1 MKDYKIKGN
10 FETHIQ
16 AESMVEAI
24 KKFYKETSI
33 LQYIG
38 ITYVKEYEDGIY
50 NKDSIR
56 LYHKIFDTC
65 KKNIE
70 QIIKPT
76 KDGLVAKYDSLDL
89 SFLDKMRDTTIEEQ
103 KDINDYIN
111 SISQNTGI
119 NFFDYL
125 KKE

>member
-24 KKFYKETSI
+24 KRFYKETSI

-38 ITYVKEYEDGIY
+38 IIYVKEYEDGIY
-50 NKDSIR
+50 NKDSVR

-65 KKNIE
+65 KKNIG
-70 QIIKPT
+70 QIIKST
-76 KDGLVAKYDSLDL
+76 KDGLVAKYNSLDL
-89 SFLDKMRDTTIEEQ
+89 SFLDEMRDATTEEQ
-103 KDINDYIN
+103 EDINAYVN
-111 SISQNTGI
+111 SISHDTGI
-119 NFFDYL
+119 NFFDCI
-125 KKE
+125 

>member
-10 FETHIQ
+10 FETYIQ
-16 AESMVEAI
+16 AESMAEAM

-38 ITYVKEYEDGIY
+38 IIYVKEYEDGIY
-50 NKDSIR
+50 NENSIR
-56 LYHKIFDTC
+56 LYYRIFNAC
-65 KKNIE
+65 KKNIG
-70 QIIKPT
+70 QIIKST

-89 SFLDKMRDTTIEEQ
+89 SFLDEMRDATTEEQ
-103 KDINDYIN
+103 EGINTYVD
-111 SISQNTGI
+111 SISHNTGI

-125 KKE
+125 N

>member
-16 AESMVEAI
+16 AESMAEAI

-38 ITYVKEYEDGIY
+38 IIYVKEYEDGIY

-56 LYHKIFDTC
+56 LYHEIFDIC
-65 KKNIE
+65 KKNIG
-70 QIIKPT
+70 QIIKST
-76 KDGLVAKYDSLDL
+76 KDELIVKYDSLDL
-89 SFLDKMRDTTIEEQ
+89 SFLDKMRDTTTEEQ
-103 KDINDYIN
+103 EGINAYVD
-111 SISQNTGI
+111 SISHNTEI
-119 NFFDYL
+119 NFFDYG
-125 KKE
+125 EQ

>member
-38 ITYVKEYEDGIY
+38 ITYVKEYENRIY

-65 KKNIE
+65 KKNIG
-70 QIIKPT
+70 QIIKST
-76 KDGLVAKYDSLDL
+76 KDELITKYDSLDL
-89 SFLDKMRDTTIEEQ
+89 SFLDKMKDVTTEEQ
-103 KDINDYIN
+103 KDINAYVN
-111 SISQNTGI
+111 SISHDTGI

-125 KKE
+125 D

>member
-16 AESMVEAI
+16 AESMIEAI

-38 ITYVKEYEDGIY
+38 ITYVKEYEDKTY
-50 NKDSIR
+50 NEDSIR
-56 LYHKIFDTC
+56 LYHRIFNTC
-65 KKNIE
+65 KKNIG
-70 QIIKPT
+70 QIIKST

-89 SFLDKMRDTTIEEQ
+89 SFLDEMRDATTEEQ
-103 KDINDYIN
+103 KGINDYVD
-111 SISQNTGI
+111 SISHNTEI

-125 KKE
+125 EKR

>member
-16 AESMVEAI
+16 AESMIEAI

-38 ITYVKEYEDGIY
+38 ITYVKEYEDKTY
-50 NKDSIR
+50 NEDSIR
-56 LYHKIFDTC
+56 LYHRIFNTC
-65 KKNIE
+65 KKNIG
-70 QIIKPT
+70 QIIKST
-76 KDGLVAKYDSLDL
+76 KDGLV
-89 SFLDKMRDTTIEEQ
+89 EQ
-103 KDINDYIN
+103 KGINDYVD
-111 SISQNTGI
+111 SISHNTEI

-125 KKE
+125 EKR